1 LSFPFFAFSFHFHAS
16 DLIISGTLC
25 VMNQQAIANEYR
37 EGGALAL
44 LLSCDS
50 VGSIGDRSEDSSAA
64 SGKKGEKGVADQW
77 DTKDWEN

>member
-25 VMNQQAIANEYR
+25 GMNQQAIANEYP

-44 LLSCDS
+44 LLPFDS
-50 VGSIGDRSEDSSAA
+50 VGSIGNRSEDPSAP
-64 SGKKGEKGVADQW
+64 SGKKGGKGVADQW
-77 DTKDWEN
+77 DTKDGEN